1 MAGKIWKTPRITTA
15 GKRKSHAWIA
25 SIGSRRCG
33 DARTL
38 EGMTSAATGC
48 DDRRAMPIYDYH
60 CDHCGHSFSQVQS
73 YNDQP
78 VEKCPN
84 CGKKPRRLISSTAVV
99 FKGSGRY
106 KTDSRPAEKS
116 ETKSETKSESKAETK
131 SDTKSGA
138 KAKPKDQGSP
148 KSEASS

>member
-1 MAGKIWKTPRITTA
+1 MTTA

-25 SIGSRRCG
+25 SIGSRRRG
-33 DARTL
+33 DARTFA
-38 EGMTSAATGC
+38 GITSAATGC

-73 YNDQP
+73 YKDQP

-84 CGKKPRRLISSTAVV
+84 CGKKPRRLIAPAAVV
-99 FKGSGRY
+99 FKGSGWY

-116 ETKSETKSESKAETK
+116 ETKSESKSETKSETK
-131 SDTKSGA
+131 SDTKSDA
-138 KAKPKDQGSP
+138 KTKPKDQSSP
-148 KSEASS
+148 KSEATS